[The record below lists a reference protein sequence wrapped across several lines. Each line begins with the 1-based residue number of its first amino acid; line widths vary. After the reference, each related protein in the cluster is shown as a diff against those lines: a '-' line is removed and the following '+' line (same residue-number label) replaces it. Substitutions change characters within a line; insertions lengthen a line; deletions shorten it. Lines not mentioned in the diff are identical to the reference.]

1 MPKTRKHGSSHS
13 RSTRKHRGGA
23 QILTQ
28 RSFDELIKNMLEVL
42 TVVRLYHW
50 KTHSYSTHVASGNLY
65 DSLSGNIDK
74 YAEAMI
80 GKANG
85 QYRIDMSNYK
95 TLHVHGVD
103 NNKVLATMIKKF
115 INDVNKFHSKLHD
128 YEYSE
133 IKNIKDEIVG
143 DLDKFLY
150 LLTLA

>member
-1 MPKTRKHGSSHS
+1 MSKSRKHGGAKV
-13 RSTRKHRGGA
+13 RSTRKYRGGA

-28 RSFDELIKNMLEVL
+28 RSFDELIKNMLQVL

-50 KTHSYSTHVASGNLY
+50 KTYSYSTHVASGNLY

-95 TLHVHGVD
+95 SLRIDGVE
-103 NNKVLATMIKKF
+103 NNKVLAAMIKQC
-115 INDVNKFHSKLHD
+115 INDLNKFHAKLHD

-133 IKNIKDEIVG
+133 IKNIKDEIVA